1 MALNK
6 EIWQSDIVENF
17 YPDNSFASKSVDD
30 SVFVEN
36 RKVHIPNAGAP
47 SNVERNRTQKPA
59 TTKQR
64 TDNDLEYDMDELTTD
79 PVYIPNIDMVE
90 LSYNKRNSILS
101 NDRAQLQ
108 EEAHLNLLERW
119 GQGVATT
126 NIISTT
132 GTSKTAAHTSSVAT
146 GMRKSICKADV
157 RKLMTAMDADNVPEQ
172 GRYLL
177 LDAFMY
183 ADLLADLAEKDQFM
197 FLNSVDQQ
205 KGILGNLYG
214 FNIMKRSRVLRLN
227 NGTKKVLSWD
237 ESGAA
242 DELAAA
248 LAWHENSV
256 SRAMGEVKMFDST
269 DNPLYYGD
277 IYSFLLR
284 TGGCVRRYDK
294 KGVYLLAESLT
305 A

>member
-30 SVFVEN
+30 SAFVEN
-36 RKVHIPNAGAP
+36 HKVHIPNAGAP
-47 SNVERNRTQKPA
+47 SNVERNCTKKPA
-59 TTKQR
+59 TSKQR
-64 TDNDLEYDMDELTTD
+64 TDNDLEYNMDELTTD

-108 EEAHLNLLERW
+108 EAAHLNLLDRC
-119 GQGVATT
+119 
-126 NIISTT
+126 
-132 GTSKTAAHTSSVAT
+132 TSKTTAHTSSVAT

-197 FLNSVDQQ
+197 FLNSADQQ

-227 NGTKKVLSWD
+227 NGTKKVLGWD
-237 ESGAA
+237 NQGAA

-294 KGVYLLAESLT
+294 KGFYLLAESLT
-305 A
+305 S